1 MKFRKSLIRL
11 SLSVVVLVGVYGCI
25 ATTAKW
31 MSYAQVNP
39 NSLNEVLNDANNN
52 VVHVSGQ
59 QDGIHI
65 TYYDETGQIIEDIAT
80 GVPQSSFENSFNL
93 SAQRLLLV
101 NSTLAGSLIVDT
113 SAGTATSLSSAMIPT
128 EIADLDLTGS
138 SMVLGNKVAVF
149 GAADNQGWL
158 LLLNFDSETSELLE
172 VGSANEI
179 IRAFGHTSL
188 VIEAQT
194 EAGRSIV
201 SFDADLNELSRYI
214 LPNSNLELIGESLT
228 RPVLF
233 DKGSNN
239 IRVTDG
245 SGVTQWEFVNDE
257 FEFIKGQSVGADGR
271 TLLWGDN
278 SNLNPLTG
286 VRFDKAHFLL
296 VDTDGTL
303 LYHHKSGPDMANILY
318 RNTHQFSDGMIQ
330 ISFQGW
336 TGQLSGLVLGSNLS
350 TPFVVTRQVFHEFIT
365 LKGNKTRWMNEPK
378 RVETFSQCGSICVSL
393 VNEVEGHCD
402 NLDVFN
408 IDGSALVSVSQV
420 CGAKD
425 ENGLALPNTVKI
437 SRF

>member
-11 SLSVVVLVGVYGCI
+11 SLSVAMLVGVYGCI
-25 ATTAKW
+25 ATAAKW

-39 NSLNEVLNDANNN
+39 NSLNEVLTDANNN
-52 VVHVSGQ
+52 VVHVSEQ
-59 QDGIHI
+59 QDGIHL

-113 SAGTATSLSSAMIPT
+113 SAGTVTSLSSAMIPT
-128 EIADLDLTGS
+128 EIANLNLTGS
-138 SMVLGNKVAVF
+138 SRVLGDKVAVF

-158 LLLNFDSETSELLE
+158 LLLDFDTGTSALLE
-172 VGSANEI
+172 VGSATEVI
-179 IRAFGHTSL
+179 TAFGHTSL
-188 VIEAQT
+188 VVEART
-194 EAGRSIV
+194 ESGRSIV
-201 SFDADLNELSRYI
+201 SFDADLNELSRYP
-214 LPNSNLELIGESLT
+214 LPSSNLELIGESLT

-233 DKGSNN
+233 DNDSHNVR
-239 IRVTDG
+239 ITDN
-245 SGVTQWEFVNDE
+245 SGVTQWEFVNEE
-257 FEFIKGQSVGADGR
+257 FEYIKGQSVGSDGR

-303 LYHHKSGPDMANILY
+303 LYHHQSGPDMANILY
-318 RNTHQFSDGMIQ
+318 RNTHQFSDGLVQ
-330 ISFQGW
+330 VSFQGW

-350 TPFVVTRQVFHEFIT
+350 TPFVVTRQVFHEFVT

-408 IDGSALVSVSQV
+408 IDSASLASVSQV
-420 CGAKD
+420 CGVKD

>member
-11 SLSVVVLVGVYGCI
+11 SLSVAMLVGVYGCI
-25 ATTAKW
+25 ATAAKW

-39 NSLNEVLNDANNN
+39 NSLNEVLTDANNN

-59 QDGIHI
+59 QDGIHL

-113 SAGTATSLSSAMIPT
+113 SAGTVTSLSSAMIPT
-128 EIADLDLTGS
+128 EIANLNLTGS
-138 SMVLGNKVAVF
+138 SRVLGDKVAVF

-158 LLLNFDSETSELLE
+158 LLLNFDAGTSELLE
-172 VGSANEI
+172 VGSATEVI
-179 IRAFGHTSL
+179 TAFGHTSL
-188 VIEAQT
+188 VVEART

-201 SFDADLNELSRYI
+201 SFDADLNELSRYP
-214 LPNSNLELIGESLT
+214 LPSSNLELIGESLT

-233 DKGSNN
+233 DNDSHNVR
-239 IRVTDG
+239 ITDN
-245 SGVTQWEFVNDE
+245 SGVTQWEFVNEE
-257 FEFIKGQSVGADGR
+257 FEYIKGQSVGSDGR

-303 LYHHKSGPDMANILY
+303 LYHHQSGPDMANILY
-318 RNTHQFSDGMIQ
+318 RNTHQFSDGLVQ
-330 ISFQGW
+330 VSFQGW

-350 TPFVVTRQVFHEFIT
+350 TPFVVTRRIFHEFVT

-408 IDGSALVSVSQV
+408 IDSASLASVSQV